1 MDPFTLFIG
10 LASLVI
16 GTAVSAAESAT
27 ATNVQQKQYEESK
40 ALGEKQLELAEKT
53 SSENLGLQKEQ
64 FEYQKQLNQ
73 LQMQRE
79 DTAMQRQVADLKA
92 AGLSP
97 LMASG
102 GASTGQYLS
111 ASAPQRDISGISSAL
126 SNLMGVHMDY
136 ASRKQAAYQFQRQ
149 QHLQTAQ
156 SIANLLSI
164 KLDNDYKRE
173 QIRSQKII
181 NDYNSVHGPR
191 DPSLEAAIVDS
202 VMSYLSKRNLNPAEM
217 TQKRIKEVKEGI
229 VDKLDQFEQSVRDTI
244 PDSVSEHVTRW
255 VQNFDET
262 VRDPSQALKNDIQ
275 RAKNIGSKV
284 KEGVK
289 KYGSYLKNKGVQL
302 YNWYKN
308 KRGK

>member
-1 MDPFTLFIG
+1 MFSLFLG
-10 LASLVI
+10 LASLVV
-16 GTAVSAAESAT
+16 GAALRAAESAS
-27 ATNVQQKQYEESK
+27 ASNAQEKQYEQSK

-53 SSENLGLQKEQ
+53 STENLGLQKEQ

-149 QHLQTAQ
+149 QTLQTAQ
-156 SIANLLSI
+156 SVANLASL
-164 KLDNDYKRE
+164 KLDNDFKRE
-173 QIRSQKII
+173 QIKAQKIA
-181 NDYNSVHGPR
+181 NAYNEEHGLR
-191 DPSLEAAIVDS
+191 DPNIQSAIVDYI
-202 VMSYLSKRNLNPAEM
+202 MDYLNKNDINPAEM
-217 TQKRIKEVKEGI
+217 AQS
-229 VDKLDQFEQSVRDTI
+229 KLNQ
-244 PDSVSEHVTRW
+244 
-255 VQNFDET
+255 
-262 VRDPSQALKNDIQ
+262 
-275 RAKNIGSKV
+275 V

-289 KYGSYLKNKGVQL
+289 TKLDEVEYDLKTGSRNTKAGRVIQNVINVPKTAVQDTISVGKQIKDNGKKIWNKTKYGVKSVVSKA
-302 YNWYKN
+302 YNWYKS